1 VRGSQ
6 QVVQAGEVR
15 SARIESLRGLAA
27 LGVVFGHVFVAS
39 VGIGTGSLPN
49 RLALGG
55 GLGVFLFFT
64 LTGYLLFWPFVKR
77 NFGGGGPID
86 LARYARNRALRIL
99 PLYYVVLVV
108 FMLLVEHG
116 GSPSLWLHFVT
127 FTQGFD
133 ERTVTAVDGPMWSLV
148 VELQFYVL
156 LPLLAFAIARV
167 ARRSKLGAAAI
178 VAALGLVS
186 AAVWW
191 QQVHKVGGTDLRW
204 RYSLLATFMNFTPG
218 MLLALL
224 RLRLEQRPLRRMPS
238 SSALLMAAALVWLVA
253 ADRIQYAQP
262 IAVVASFL
270 TVAAV
275 VLPVRGGRL
284 VSILEVRALA
294 FVGVASY
301 SLYLWHQPIV
311 ESLER
316 HTSLG
321 FAPLLALALA
331 VCLAVA
337 FASYRLVERPFL
349 ALRRRWA
356 PSPATGGTAQP
367 SAATAGEQGAEQ
379 PAGPQGL
386 RQIAARGTVVNA
398 AFLVGM
404 NSLGLLRSFLV
415 AIFVAAGDFGIWGV
429 LVMAVGA
436 LTMLKD
442 GLGDKYVQQREDD
455 QRTAFQKAFTIE
467 LMANGVLMV
476 AMLVVLLVLAAASGH
491 WQLVAPGLVFISTLP
506 AIALRAP
513 TWVFYRE
520 MRFAQQRT
528 LEAIDPLVSLVA
540 TVGLA
545 AAGLGYWA
553 LVLGYAAGVW
563 AAAIAAVRASPY
575 PLAIRFDRETARSY
589 FHFTWPLL
597 VANASVLLIPQLSAV
612 VGQAAL
618 GLAGAGAI
626 TLAGAIA
633 SYADRVDAIITQTIY
648 PAVCRVA
655 DRRDLLLEVFE
666 KSNRLDL
673 MWGIPFGAGIAL
685 FAPDLIHFAIG
696 EKWRPALVLIQV
708 LALTS
713 AANHF
718 GYNWT
723 AFMRARGDTKAFAIV
738 GPIVSATFLTVAL
751 PLLVVYGLPGF
762 AAGMAV
768 MTAVSLAVRGYF
780 IRKMFPAYSQLQQ
793 ALRAVAPTVP
803 AVAVV
808 LLARLAEPGPR
819 TAAVAVA
826 ELVVYGLVTA
836 AATLGLERGLIREM
850 VGYLRGGRPRF
861 ARAEALTAG

>member
-1 VRGSQ
+1 VW
-6 QVVQAGEVR
+6 
-15 SARIESLRGLAA
+15 LLAA
-27 LGVVFGHVFVAS
+27 DQ
-39 VGIGTGSLPN
+39 I
-49 RLALGG
+49 
-55 GLGVFLFFT
+55 
-64 LTGYLLFWPFVKR
+64 
-77 NFGGGGPID
+77 
-86 LARYARNRALRIL
+86 
-99 PLYYVVLVV
+99 
-108 FMLLVEHG
+108 E
-116 GSPSLWLHFVT
+116 
-127 FTQGFD
+127 
-133 ERTVTAVDGPMWSLV
+133 
-148 VELQFYVL
+148 
-156 LPLLAFAIARV
+156 
-167 ARRSKLGAAAI
+167 
-178 VAALGLVS
+178 
-186 AAVWW
+186 
-191 QQVHKVGGTDLRW
+191 
-204 RYSLLATFMNFTPG
+204 
-218 MLLALL
+218 
-224 RLRLEQRPLRRMPS
+224 
-238 SSALLMAAALVWLVA
+238 
-253 ADRIQYAQP
+253 YAQP
-262 IAVVASFL
+262 IAVVAAFL
-270 TVAAV
+270 TLAAV
-275 VLPVRGGRL
+275 VLPVRNGRL
-284 VSILEVRALA
+284 VALLEVRALA
-294 FVGVASY
+294 LVGVASY

-316 HTSLG
+316 HASLG
-321 FAPLLALALA
+321 FFPLLALALV
-331 VCLAVA
+331 VCLGVA

-349 ALRRRWA
+349 GLRRRWA
-356 PSPATGGTAQP
+356 SASRPARAAPAGP
-367 SAATAGEQGAEQ
+367 DHVESASQ
-379 PAGPQGL
+379 PAPPPQGL
-386 RQIAARGTVVNA
+386 RQVAARGTIVNA

-442 GLGDKYVQQREDD
+442 GLGDKYVQQRDDD
-455 QRTAFQKAFTIE
+455 QRTAFQRAFTIE
-467 LMANGVLMV
+467 LLANGLLMV
-476 AMLVVLLVLAAASGH
+476 AMLVVLLILAAGSGH
-491 WQLVAPGLVFISTLP
+491 WQLVAPGLVFIATLP

-528 LEAIDPLVSLVA
+528 LEAVDPIVSLIA
-540 TVGLA
+540 TVALA

-563 AAAIAAVRASPY
+563 AAAIVAVRASPY
-575 PLAIRFDRETARSY
+575 PLAIRFHRETARAY

-612 VGQAAL
+612 VGQATL

-633 SYADRVDAIITQTIY
+633 SYADRVDSIITQTIY

-673 MWGIPFGAGIAL
+673 MWGIPFGVGVAL
-685 FAPDLIHFAIG
+685 FAPDLVHFAIG

-723 AFMRARGDTKAFAIV
+723 AFMRARGDTKAFAVV
-738 GPIVSATFLTVAL
+738 GPIVSATFVTVAL

-768 MTAVSLAVRGYF
+768 MTAVSLGVRGYF
-780 IRKMFPAYSQLQQ
+780 IRKMFPTYSQLQQ
-793 ALRAVAPTVP
+793 ALRAIAPTLP

-808 LLARLAEPGPR
+808 VLARVAEPGPR
-819 TAAVAVA
+819 TAALAIA

-836 AATLGLERGLIREM
+836 AATIGLERGLIREM
-850 VGYLRGGRPRF
+850 LGYLRGARPRL
-861 ARAEALTAG
+861 ARAEAVTAG